1 MYSLLIKNAAGSNIN
16 EITNH
21 KGFNFNYE
29 LNRPGEC
36 SFTANIDFADK
47 FTMANLFPYI
57 SYLDIYRFNT
67 KVWSGVLSKI
77 PSGSVGK
84 ETGSIDFTFSGYLHL
99 LEKMFM
105 GALGETYT
113 ATEQGT
119 ILWTMLNNFQSLPNG
134 NYGITLGNVSTGIS
148 RDRTYSAFKNIY
160 DAFIEMTEVINGPDI
175 DITIEKVLNVYAHK
189 GHRLNHVFEYGKNIS
204 DFSFSVDGDS
214 IVNNSIFLGSGEGS
228 DMLYS
233 VAHNM
238 QSQEKYGLMQNVTQK
253 SDVIILDTLTG
264 YAQGEVN
271 EFGEP
276 TQIFGLNAMVQDD
289 PPMGSYTVGDEIR
302 CICKKG
308 WVNFDKFLR
317 IKKISVDVNEEELE
331 TVKVEFQ

>member
-1 MYSLLIKNAAGSNIN
+1 MYSLLIKNAAGLYIN

-29 LNRPGEC
+29 LNRAGEC
-36 SFTANIDFADK
+36 TFTTNIDFADK

-57 SYLDIYRFNT
+57 SYLDIFRYNT

-77 PSGSVGK
+77 SGNVGA
-84 ETGSIDFTFSGYLHL
+84 ETGSMNLTFSGYLHL

-113 ATEQGT
+113 ATDQGT
-119 ILWTMLNNFQSLPNG
+119 ILWTMLNNFQSQPNG
-134 NYGITLGNVSTGIS
+134 NYGITSGNVSTGIL

-160 DAFIEMTEVINGPDI
+160 DAFIEMCAVINGPDI
-175 DITIEKVLNVYAHK
+175 DITIEKALNVYTHK

-204 DFSFSVDGDS
+204 DFSFSIDGDS
-214 IVNNSIFLGSGEGS
+214 IINNFIAVGSGEGI

-233 VAHNM
+233 SAHNM
-238 QSQEKYGLMQNVTQK
+238 QSQEKYGLCQGVMSK
-253 SDVIILDTLTG
+253 PDVIILDTLTG
-264 YAQGEVN
+264 YAQGGVS

-276 TQIFGLNAMVQDD
+276 TNINALKMMITND
-289 PPMGSYTVGDEIR
+289 PPMGSFETGDEIR
-302 CICKKG
+302 VK
-308 WVNFDKFLR
+308 VNEKWLSFDKYLR
-317 IKKISVDVNEEELE
+317 IKKISVDVNTEELE
-331 TVKVEFQ
+331 EVSVEFQ

>member
-21 KGFNFNYE
+21 KGFGYNFE
-29 LNRPGEC
+29 LNRAGSCE
-36 SFTANIDFADK
+36 FTTNIDFGNK
-47 FTMANLFPYI
+47 FTMANLYPYL
-57 SYLDIYRFNT
+57 SYLDIYRYNT
-67 KVWSGVLSKI
+67 KVWSGVLNKI
-77 PSGSVGK
+77 PSGNVGP
-84 ETGSIDFTFSGYLHL
+84 ETGSINFTFSGYLKL
-99 LEKMFM
+99 LEKMRM

-119 ILWTMLNNFQSLPNG
+119 ILWTMLNNFQSQPNG
-134 NYGITLGNVSTGIS
+134 NYGITLGNVSTGII

-160 DAFIEMTEVINGPDI
+160 DAFIEMCAVIDGCDIEV
-175 DITIEKVLNVYAHK
+175 TIEKVLNVYAHK

-204 DFSFSVDGDS
+204 DFSFSIDGDS
-214 IVNNSIFLGSGEGS
+214 IVNNSIVVGSGEGV

-233 VAHNM
+233 IAHNM
-238 QSQEKYGLMQNVTQK
+238 QSQEKYGLKQNVTQK

-271 EFGEP
+271 EYGEP
-276 TQIFGLNAMVQDD
+276 TQIFGLQAMVQDD
-289 PPMGSYTVGDEIR
+289 PPMGSYEVGDEIR
-302 CICKKG
+302 CIVNKG
-308 WVNFDKFLR
+308 WASFDKYLR
-317 IKKISVDVNEEELE
+317 IKKISVDVNAEELE